1 MNKHICAA
9 ALASLAVLA
18 ACGESENLPAAGG
31 GRIATAEF
39 VTLGGLE
46 QFVTIRGDD
55 ADNPVLLLLHG
66 GPGDV
71 QSVFVEEYAPYERD
85 FTLVQWDQR
94 GAGRTYERHGE
105 TTPELT
111 LDRVVAD
118 GIELAEQLKARFDE
132 PLILLG
138 HSWGSVVGVEMAR
151 RRPDLFAAYVGT
163 GQVGG
168 WEAGVRS
175 QYDFVRA
182 RAETSGDG
190 ATLDA
195 LNAIQPFD
203 PQNVDHFLAV
213 NRPLRAALGSADSKW
228 LDHIV
233 QRTDAAT
240 TDEEFEAIGNGMN
253 FSGISLFP
261 DQVQEDLFRTAP
273 RFDVPFIV
281 IQGAED
287 LFTPTDVAISYFN
300 HVEAPDKEL
309 ILLEGAGHF
318 ALVTHAQEFAATLR
332 RTTDFLRT
340 AE

>member
-1 MNKHICAA
+1 
-9 ALASLAVLA
+9 
-18 ACGESENLPAAGG
+18 
-31 GRIATAEF
+31 
-39 VTLGGLE
+39 
-46 QFVTIRGDD
+46 
-55 ADNPVLLLLHG
+55 
-66 GPGDV
+66 
-71 QSVFVEEYAPYERD
+71 
-85 FTLVQWDQR
+85 
-94 GAGRTYERHGE
+94 
-105 TTPELT
+105 
-111 LDRVVAD
+111 VVAD

-240 TDEEFEAIGNGMN
+240 TDEEFEAI
-253 FSGISLFP
+253 
-261 DQVQEDLFRTAP
+261 
-273 RFDVPFIV
+273 
-281 IQGAED
+281 
-287 LFTPTDVAISYFN
+287 
-300 HVEAPDKEL
+300 
-309 ILLEGAGHF
+309 
-318 ALVTHAQEFAATLR
+318 
-332 RTTDFLRT
+332 
-340 AE
+340 